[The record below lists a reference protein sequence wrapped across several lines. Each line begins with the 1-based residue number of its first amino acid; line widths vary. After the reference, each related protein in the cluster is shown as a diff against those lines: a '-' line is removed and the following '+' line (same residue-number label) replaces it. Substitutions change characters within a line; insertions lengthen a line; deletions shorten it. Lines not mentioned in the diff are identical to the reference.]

1 MSTSQ
6 IPADPRYLQLLS
18 TLAMLQAP
26 AYLVLLGA
34 SYGIGNST
42 ATTCIGALHG
52 ALWLLYMWVL
62 LAMIMLK
69 MWSKRDI
76 ARLLISP
83 LLPFGGF
90 ATVRWIK
97 RLP

>member
-1 MSTSQ
+1 MSTSP
-6 IPADPRYLQLLS
+6 IPADPRYLRLLS
-18 TLAMLQAP
+18 TLAMLQAV
-26 AYLVLLGA
+26 AYVVLLAA
-34 SYGIGNST
+34 SYGAGHSAAST
-42 ATTCIGALHG
+42 CAGALHG

-69 MWSKRDI
+69 MWRKRDI
-76 ARLLISP
+76 ARLVISP

-97 RLP
+97 RMS